1 VGEAGFEP
9 APRSPSEITHPERID
24 QVFAGFPAKG
34 RCWISEYLQPP
45 VGCREVSSSILRSIG
60 LAILRPSP
68 HQEAVL
74 GINSACPQDLLPAGQ
89 NVAGTSRRRN
99 AGVCCCQTSPHLR
112 FPTHHGEQRLWL
124 DQTLPQTNHAGL
136 LGSSQRERHP
146 LSGNLRLPVRRVDP
160 VLFRYRQRALQRQ
173 GGIRPLIF
181 TSYGSSFPFFWTPC
195 GPSGF
200 GFTEQLVQ
208 FVR

>member
-1 VGEAGFEP
+1 MAG
-9 APRSPSEITHPERID
+9 S
-24 QVFAGFPAKG
+24 
-34 RCWISEYLQPP
+34 
-45 VGCREVSSSILRSIG
+45 
-60 LAILRPSP
+60 
-68 HQEAVL
+68 
-74 GINSACPQDLLPAGQ
+74 N
-89 NVAGTSRRRN
+89 
-99 AGVCCCQTSPHLR
+99 
-112 FPTHHGEQRLWL
+112 
-124 DQTLPQTNHAGL
+124 LPQTNHAGL

-208 FVR
+208 FVRWGIPSPPPFAPSAPCAQGPHPTSRLSPPGSGNKRCFLTFSKSGSGENRTHGGFQDRCLRPLSHASLSQRLRIGYLRERKNKSRSYRGSRRSWVGRIPFPWLLNRRLTLTPRPTREAA